1 MTSDVQIKLRAF
13 VEMLLA
19 YLKQMNTPPTLK
31 TADVDY
37 KMVKEE
43 LSKLG
48 TILMDN
54 ATRFT
59 ISCKPPCSTDA
70 ALLTIDNMANTL
82 FRITGNVESLPLSS
96 GKTLISEVRS
106 CTAEI
111 LLSSAALAN
120 GFLET
125 PVQLEATRHG
135 GYLVSTGLVWQ
146 ACEVFKKLPGDNKEA
161 VTKKWRHT
169 CELTDEDDE
178 WSAAE
183 SKMTESEK
191 KVTGSCIILVKLT
204 KMLLKKTLQRCIQS
218 IEINSENNLWL
229 DDILEKGTAIVT
241 CIDDLGCNLYPP
253 QNYQNVIA
261 YARDFSLMSKELI
274 KLAKLH
280 ATEEHMVWFNTCEEQ
295 FSKTLD
301 AIIAEARPRQ

>member
-13 VEMLLA
+13 VEMLLD
-19 YLKQMNTPPTLK
+19 YLKQMNTQPTLK
-31 TADVDY
+31 AADVDY
-37 KMVKEE
+37 KNVKEE

-82 FRITGNVESLPLSS
+82 FRITGTVESLPLSL

-125 PVQLEATRHG
+125 PVQLEATRQG

-161 VTKKWRHT
+161 VMKKWKYT
-169 CELTDEDDE
+169 YEL
-178 WSAAE
+178 
-183 SKMTESEK
+183 MTESEK
-191 KVTGSCIILVKLT
+191 KVTGSCITLVKLT

-218 IEINSENNLWL
+218 IEINNENNVWL

-253 QNYQNVIA
+253 QNHQNVIA
-261 YARDFSLMSKELI
+261 YARDFNLLSKELI

-301 AIIAEARPRQ
+301 AIMAEAQPRQ